1 MTGRAFWLGVISIII
16 LPNSLLIAEDN
27 LIEDLNRCRS
37 ISNDDARL
45 VCFDDIGKAPLNAA
59 PQDIPSSPPEAE
71 VADPV
76 EYRVLSDDVGL
87 VESEADSIAFLATI
101 SDCVLAPNYQFYF
114 YFDNG
119 QVWRYLGNKK
129 LRYRECNL
137 AAKITEDRMGYSM
150 QIDGETRSL
159 RIERVK

>member
-1 MTGRAFWLGVISIII
+1 MTGRAFWPGIISIIV
-16 LPNSLLIAEDN
+16 LPTSSLVAEDN
-27 LIEDLNRCRS
+27 LMEDLNRCRS

-45 VCFDDIGKAPLNAA
+45 VCYDGIAKAPLNAA
-59 PQDIPSSPPEAE
+59 PQEAN
-71 VADPV
+71 VASPV
-76 EYRVLSDDVGL
+76 EYKVLTDDVGL
-87 VESEADSIAFLATI
+87 AETEGDSIAFLATI

-159 RIERVK
+159 RIERIK